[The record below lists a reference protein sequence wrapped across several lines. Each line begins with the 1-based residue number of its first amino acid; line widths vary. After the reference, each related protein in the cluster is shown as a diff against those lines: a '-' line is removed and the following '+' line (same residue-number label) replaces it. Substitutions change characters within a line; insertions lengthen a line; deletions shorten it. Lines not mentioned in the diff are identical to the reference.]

1 MFLRFL
7 CTKSSALS
15 RALQLRTWC
24 KDSRKAL
31 FLRFLCT
38 KSSAL
43 SRALQIRTWCKDS
56 RKALFFRFLCT
67 KSSALSPRHRARSVP
82 PQSESTSGAHPSH
95 FHKSKRKRHPRRRFP
110 LLPLFEGNPR
120 PGISDCSFPRKTHRH
135 PGGVFRQKFPF
146 LFLQGNFRHVFPEG
160 LPANTPNGTPEKIP
174 ISPSLPTSFPSAGQ
188 SLPCRRCWRKPSRSR
203 FCPGSGQPSS
213 SPARNPH
220 RPCRNPFSPPE

>member
-1 MFLRFL
+1 MTYYFTILCGFL
-7 CTKSSALS
+7 CEKPVIGRGCAGLGKPPAGRYGRWDGGGLLTGTG
-15 RALQLRTWC
+15 RTWC
-24 KDSRKAL
+24 KGSRKAL
-31 FLRFLCT
+31 FL
-38 KSSAL
+38 
-43 SRALQIRTWCKDS
+43 
-56 RKALFFRFLCT
+56 RFLCT

-120 PGISDCSFPRKTHRH
+120 PGISDCSFPRKTHRY

-174 ISPSLPTSFPSAGQ
+174 ISPSLPTSFPSAGR

-220 RPCRNPFSPPE
+220 RPCRNPFSPPG